1 MLLRSLK
8 LSNQPRLVL
17 NPSQPCDDSPSVS
30 VTSCLRSWKMAPAF
44 SQIIA
49 SETESP
55 ANCFSLIHNKSSCSI
70 SSCILVRSFEI
81 MVTPLE
87 GCSFFIASFCL
98 MIVDIVE
105 GLRPYSFA
113 R

>member
-70 SSCILVRSFEI
+70 SSCILVHSFEI